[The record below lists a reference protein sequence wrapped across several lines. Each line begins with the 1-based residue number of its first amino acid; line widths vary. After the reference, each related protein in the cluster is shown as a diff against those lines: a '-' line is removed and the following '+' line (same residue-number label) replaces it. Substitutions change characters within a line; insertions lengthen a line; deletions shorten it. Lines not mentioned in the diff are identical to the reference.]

1 MILQLYLL
9 ALSWVMFFILHSVL
23 ADQKVKTFFYAKFP
37 TSTKYYRLI
46 YNFVSTITI
55 FPAIYLQLS
64 IQSPRWFYSNS
75 LIQYLAYLLILSGIV
90 VMILAF
96 KNYQTSE
103 FIGIIYLQKNN
114 KLNPSISDSSL
125 ATSGLNA
132 IVRHPLYFG
141 ILLSLFGYLIHQFNT
156 KALIMG
162 VIFSIYLIIGTYL
175 EEKKLIQEFGE
186 DYKKYQKNVKM
197 LIPYIF

>member
-1 MILQLYLL
+1 MILQLSLL
-9 ALSWVMFFILHSVL
+9 AFSWVMFFVLHSVL
-23 ADQKVKTFFYAKFP
+23 AGQKVKTFFYAKFP
-37 TSTKYYRLI
+37 ASAKYYRLI
-46 YNFVSTITI
+46 YNVISTITI

-64 IQSPRWFYSNS
+64 IQSPRWFYTNALS
-75 LIQYLAYLLILSGIV
+75 QYLAYLLILSGIV

-103 FIGIIYLQKNN
+103 FIGTIYLKKNN
-114 KLNPSISDSSL
+114 KLNSSISESSL

-132 IVRHPLYFG
+132 VVRHPLYFG

-156 KALIMG
+156 KTLIMG
-162 VIFSIYLIIGTYL
+162 VIFFIYLIIGTYL